1 MVLNHLRFNLFLVLL
16 PEFDLRIGRY
26 IWVFNSYTW
35 VGYFL
40 FCGQWAVLTF
50 ILCCFKE
57 PPRKARRKPPPLTPC
72 DSELV
77 GNVAT
82 VGGSMVSF
90 SCTKEDGDYSLLL
103 DGDDHGHAHH
113 QQ

>member
-1 MVLNHLRFNLFLVLL
+1 MLSVSLIQKESLFQ
-16 PEFDLRIGRY
+16 
-26 IWVFNSYTW
+26 TW
-35 VGYFL
+35 VDYFL

-72 DSELV
+72 DSEVV

-82 VGGSMVSF
+82 VGGLFPWGRVWTDSWLHKTGSWMIF
-90 SCTKEDGDYSLLL
+90 LCNFRNNCE
-103 DGDDHGHAHH
+103 
-113 QQ
+113 